1 MGAEASS
8 LSCISDG
15 IFLFWFFF
23 FFFFWE
29 MKQYSGI
36 EMGMI
41 GLGVFIV
48 VFSDEMFSSL
58 LPTSSDEFQF
68 CHKRSQNLLCF

>member
-1 MGAEASS
+1 
-8 LSCISDG
+8 
-15 IFLFWFFF
+15 
-23 FFFFWE
+23 
-29 MKQYSGI
+29 MKHYSGI

>member
-1 MGAEASS
+1 MG
-8 LSCISDG
+8 LI
-15 IFLFWFFF
+15 
-23 FFFFWE
+23 
-29 MKQYSGI
+29 GI
-36 EMGMI
+36 EM

-68 CHKRSQNLLCF
+68 RHKRCQNLLRNPILLRFLAKKFKFRH